1 MIPGFHGLDLIVI
14 LVIALLI
21 FGPKRL
27 PEMGSSIGKSIK
39 EFRKGMAELTSPK
52 DEKEEEAKRPPASRQ
67 VKNEF
72 QSAPTPSNNEVTS
85 SAASPVNNEVTSK
98 TASSSSAAS
107 PSASPT
113 ATNVEQ

>member
-39 EFRKGMAELTSPK
+39 EFRKGMSELGNPK
-52 DEKEEEAKRPPASRQ
+52 DEKEEEAKLPAASQ
-67 VKNEF
+67 VTKNEF
-72 QSAPTPSNNEVTS
+72 QSAAVPANNEVTS
-85 SAASPVNNEVTSK
+85 NVSSTVPPTSTSTPESK
-98 TASSSSAAS
+98 
-107 PSASPT
+107 
-113 ATNVEQ
+113 VE